1 LNGLSETA
9 FFLTIYEYVLNK
21 YSNQQNI
28 YTSILNSNRKNH
40 YIENIIGMFVT
51 TQPVLLNY
59 SHNKKSFKKLLKEN
73 INNIRNIY
81 NFEYYSFTEIK
92 NELNLKNINNAF
104 IYHSKS
110 ILNHLI
116 DKENNMFLTERKT
129 NSNLLNLNDLGLSL
143 QKLCLGLVLDK
154 GCYSD
159 SISTN

>member
-1 LNGLSETA
+1 
-9 FFLTIYEYVLNK
+9 
-21 YSNQQNI
+21 
-28 YTSILNSNRKNH
+28 
-40 YIENIIGMFVT
+40 MFVT

-129 NSNLLNLNDLGLSL
+129 NKSNTEITYNSL
-143 QKLCLGLVLDK
+143 IFIIIIHVHVN
-154 GCYSD
+154 
-159 SISTN
+159 TR

>member
-1 LNGLSETA
+1 MNGLSETA

>member
-1 LNGLSETA
+1 MNGLSETA

-143 QKLCLGLVLDK
+143 QKLCLGLVLDM
-154 GCYSD
+154 CYYSD
-159 SISTN
+159 GISVN

>member
-1 LNGLSETA
+1 MNGLSKTA